1 VTRQAAK
8 AVRRRRLPA
17 RARRAARRAFEEEI
31 AHPSGPAADAERLGP
46 MYAAG
51 PAMRLDPAHADAGKQ
66 AQAGGDKAGQRP
78 AAPARSAE
86 VAPIPQVAGSG
97 PTTRQSNAGQ
107 SVRLEG
113 RTDAT
118 FDGGSFRTEN
128 VRVERASGCTGCAAA
143 DCGRAR
149 GDLVAV
155 YSVATVVSLPS
166 VNDFPDLRP
175 CQRQRVQDA
184 ITNVLA
190 PHERQHVT
198 AFRAY
203 NGTTRTPFDVTL
215 CHGDFDAAMQS
226 MFQAQE
232 QARRA
237 AAQAA
242 SDALDP
248 FHFDVDLDCVD
259 RPARRSATS
268 PRISANLP
276 NEEDQV

>member
-1 VTRQAAK
+1 
-8 AVRRRRLPA
+8 
-17 RARRAARRAFEEEI
+17 
-31 AHPSGPAADAERLGP
+31 
-46 MYAAG
+46 
-51 PAMRLDPAHADAGKQ
+51 
-66 AQAGGDKAGQRP
+66 
-78 AAPARSAE
+78 
-86 VAPIPQVAGSG
+86 
-97 PTTRQSNAGQ
+97 
-107 SVRLEG
+107 VRLEG

-128 VRVERASGCTGCAAA
+128 VRVVRASGCTGCAAA

-149 GDLVAV
+149 GDLVVV
-155 YSVATVVSLPS
+155 YSVATVVTLPS

-198 AFRAY
+198 AFSAY

-215 CHGDFDAAMQS
+215 CRGDFDAAIQR
-226 MFQAQE
+226 MFQTQE

-259 RPARRSATS
+259 RPARRSSTS
-268 PRISANLP
+268 PRISASSP